1 MRSNLVLVVLVA
13 SLATLACKREDAPPS
28 TEPEAATTAVAEPE
42 LEPEPAAGP
51 DLQAMCEHS
60 LPIMRVGL
68 GLDDVELTPEEQET
82 TMSECVRGLEEKQA
96 TTPPEEFAAKSEC
109 ILKTATMDELIA
121 CG

>member
-13 SLATLACKREDAPPS
+13 SLATLACKRQDASPTADP
-28 TEPEAATTAVAEPE
+28 EPEETTAVVEP
-42 LEPEPAAGP
+42 EPEPAAGP

-68 GLDDVELTPEEQET
+68 GLEDVELTPEEQET
-82 TMSECVRGLEEKQA
+82 TMSECVRGLEDKQA
-96 TTPPEEFAAKSEC
+96 ATPPEEFASKSEC
-109 ILKTATMDELIA
+109 ILKAATMDELVA